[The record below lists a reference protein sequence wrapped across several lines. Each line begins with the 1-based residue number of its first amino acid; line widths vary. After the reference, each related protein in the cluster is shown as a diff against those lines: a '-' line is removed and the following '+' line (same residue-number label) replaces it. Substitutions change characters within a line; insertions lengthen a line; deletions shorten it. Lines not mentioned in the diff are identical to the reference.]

1 MIWHGRGHQLD
12 TIAQMPDGPGTVYV
26 EVMFRDQC
34 WSVLVDSEAICRI
47 GRSTPNQVLLADE
60 GVSRYHAVIQRTE
73 DDRYL
78 LADLGSRNGT
88 FLNGTRVSAPVTLQ
102 DRDHITV
109 GAAVLTFRMPISTDG
124 PTPLPDLTTNASF
137 TMRTVSA
144 VVIDIRDSTGLWSGL
159 DPAIISKTMLAFNTE
174 TGAVLRRG
182 RAWAEKY
189 GGDGVMALWMHEQAT
204 QPANDLQLRIIRSI
218 VEIADITAG
227 LQSRF
232 ALPLPVR
239 IGAGVD
245 TGMAIVG
252 NIGSDARSDHT
263 ALGDAV
269 NKAFRLEAATREAA
283 CDVAVSEEA
292 YHHWRD
298 LFPELDFQ
306 EKLMSLKG
314 FPDSTR
320 AYAGT
325 FHSLRGLVYRPEN
338 ARISLEVSDPRPS

>member
-1 MIWHGRGHQLD
+1 
-12 TIAQMPDGPGTVYV
+12 MPDGPGTVYV
-26 EVMFRDQC
+26 EVAFRDRC
-34 WSVLVDSEAICRI
+34 WSVPVDPEAIFRI
-47 GRSTPNQVLLADE
+47 GRATTNHILLADDL
-60 GVSRYHAVIQRTE
+60 VSRYHAVIQRTE

-88 FLNGTRVSAPVTLQ
+88 FLNDTRVNAPVILRDS
-102 DRDHITV
+102 DRITI
-109 GAAVLTFRMPISTDG
+109 GTAVITFRMPISDDELTAW
-124 PTPLPDLTTNASF
+124 PDRATNASL

-144 VVIDIRDSTGLWSGL
+144 VVIDIRDSTSLWSGL

-174 TGAVLRRG
+174 TGVVLRRA
-182 RAWAEKY
+182 RAWSEKY
-189 GGDGVMALWMHEQAT
+189 GGDGVMALWMHAQNAPPSSE
-204 QPANDLQLRIIRSI
+204 LQLRIIRSI
-218 VEIADITAG
+218 LEIADIATG

-232 ALPLPVR
+232 SLPFPVR

-245 TGMAIVG
+245 TGPAIVG

-269 NKAFRLEAATREAA
+269 NRAFRLEAATREVA
-283 CDVAVSEEA
+283 CDVAVSEDA
-292 YHHWRD
+292 YHHWQD

-325 FHSLRGLVYRPEN
+325 FHRLRSLVYGPNE
-338 ARISLEVSDPRPS
+338 